1 MPKPNKNEKSRE
13 LDDDYEVVSFEEFCD
28 KPSNAK
34 TDLLSLNDNINYRI
48 YYESLK
54 LPKDGSSS
62 NIEEAFDREAEGQ
75 KETSLNGPKGG
86 VYTKLPFA
94 PFGKGNAKSRAPLF
108 SGIIPRPRSDGDTS
122 REPRYQRFSQR
133 RTTLQRAWEQLKNIC
148 PGMLG
153 VGLMC
158 VLCVAVW
165 LVVGGTL
172 GGAWTEDKYRKL
184 WQRVHPENTERPMTY
199 YEMVVPEVHYHDHN
213 NLSTKNKFNG
223 SEGSR
228 KTPLDDEKYQRLM
241 RPMPIQVPTEAP
253 ETPKYLE
260 RTPEILRNMCSN
272 VTDNMRFDCYPQTGA
287 NEEACLKRGCCW
299 RSTNIQGAP
308 YCFYPPNYDTYKF
321 YNMTENKRGVT
332 AYYALN
338 RPSGYPG
345 DFRMVRVDIM
355 FVTGDIINAKI
366 SDAENP
372 RFEAQYPEIPMVY
385 GSIKTMK
392 YKMVLESSSIGFK
405 VVRLSDNVTVFN
417 TQSVGGLILSDK
429 FLQVSSLLPTNQ
441 IYGLGERRARF
452 RTELNEW
459 KTFTMFNSDQA
470 PVENTNLYGTQPF
483 YLALEPD
490 GKAHGTLLLNSHAI
504 DVVLQPTPAIT
515 YRTIGGLFNFYMFL
529 GPSPSDVVS
538 QLTEIIGKPFMPP
551 YWALGFHL
559 CKYNYGSL
567 QVTRDVWKS
576 NRDAGIPLDVQ
587 WNDLDY
593 MKNGNDF
600 TYDDVKFKGLPEFVK
615 ELHDAGMHYMVLIDP
630 GVSAAENPGTY
641 PPFDKGLEMNI
652 FIKNS
657 TGQPFVGKVWN
668 KVSTVWPDF
677 THPNA
682 TMYWTQMMS
691 NFHKKIQYDGAW
703 IDMNEPSN
711 FVSGSLFGECE
722 PEDLPYTPYYLTN
735 GLKHKTLCMDAHHYA
750 GKHYQWHNLY
760 GLTEAIS
767 THFALVEIRGS
778 RPFIISRASFPGLGR
793 YAGHWSGDVDSSWHD
808 FRMSIPELLS
818 FSLFGIP
825 MMGAD
830 ICGFRGNTTVELCKR
845 WMQLGAFYPFSRN
858 HNSDSSMPQ
867 DPVSLGA
874 EVVSASRTALRTRY
888 SLLPYYYTL
897 FWRAH
902 LHGELVARPLYFD
915 DPSDTTTHEIDT
927 QLLIGPYLLI
937 SPILYAGTNSARA
950 YFPAGIWYSL
960 DGTLITSGWRNV
972 TEQQMLAVKGG
983 GILPLQEPPE
993 GVVSTRECRTRPL
1006 HLVAA
1011 PDAAAQA
1018 RAMLYWDDG
1027 LGLQTYDES
1036 KYSLVHFIL
1045 DKQEF
1050 RSELQWWAYGMPTVN
1065 KITIFGQ
1072 KVPIKNVTV
1081 NQKPCKK
1088 PVCDF
1093 SYSSNSQIF
1102 GCETCG
1108 SKDCS
1113 RHNPDVAPEPWSGLL
1128 IHKQLDQAIEDFY
1141 NAILDQF
1148 INTWYSKITLQPFFI
1163 DELRLQLRYASA
1175 SLLKRA
1181 LKIDYGRLITE
1192 RLVPCALRHYAV
1204 VSSGAKPAL
1213 HVAACNRAA
1222 EMKYLRSLTEVLLPL
1237 VLQPNETNS
1246 SVFRV
1251 LVREVF
1257 AGWVLLSL
1265 TDVLADPYILNALII
1280 LATSDEKMSELPTTP
1295 NYKVEFLETFTRQ
1308 TECVYSARCKLLQ
1321 LDVETVL
1328 SQQEQ
1333 LYAFMQHLK
1342 SSGHLQ
1348 LLQFYKDIK
1357 LFQTTLLNPELSSV
1371 EREALAGSARALAA
1385 QCARLRLPQHMLRD
1399 LRHDLDSADVH
1410 KLQTSR
1416 ALYQAARQSHAALEK
1431 VLLPR
1436 YLHSEEF
1443 YKLLIGSRVPTG
1455 YQKQMAKRQQDKLF
1469 NAAMKLGSRL
1479 KGALR
1484 SQAIDGQVL
1493 DCCNSELEDE
1503 GMENLDILK
1512 YLDSIAAE
1520 DSMEQDLANFKVVL
1534 TNVETQLQAPP
1545 RRGTV
1550 RVFTLAVHR
1559 AGGAVGAA
1567 GAGGA
1572 VGAGGA
1578 ALWGARRTEHDFH
1591 LLRAKLQEFHGD
1603 ALHDLALPSRRD
1615 NSPLETLRY
1624 KYEDFL
1630 QRLLQKPLLQTS
1642 ELLYLFLT
1650 VDGDFSLVVQA
1661 STLNANSTDLGN
1673 IYHSVAHKLRK
1684 EKGQHLES
1692 FLRNFLVSSDKERY
1706 QALKQGVRD
1715 VEEALEADEGS
1726 SLRAWAN
1733 SAGGAAGGGRGARGQ
1748 VFGDNFAEPPP
1759 APAPRHSTHQTAVV
1773 GFTHCFMYL
1782 LVKVV
1787 KAPMFLCG
1795 ILGSLLAMARTILD
1809 DAFNSY
1815 LNRTLSTLLCERRLA
1830 HLIQLG
1836 HGLLFGKKSLSP
1848 RTEVEKQRESARA
1861 QLLRRVPAP
1870 LSGLHAALNNA
1881 FDIIQSPHLNKQL
1894 VYSLLDLC
1902 VLELFP
1908 ELQDKGVTNS

>member
-1 MPKPNKNEKSRE
+1 
-13 LDDDYEVVSFEEFCD
+13 
-28 KPSNAK
+28 
-34 TDLLSLNDNINYRI
+34 
-48 YYESLK
+48 
-54 LPKDGSSS
+54 
-62 NIEEAFDREAEGQ
+62 
-75 KETSLNGPKGG
+75 
-86 VYTKLPFA
+86 
-94 PFGKGNAKSRAPLF
+94 
-108 SGIIPRPRSDGDTS
+108 
-122 REPRYQRFSQR
+122 
-133 RTTLQRAWEQLKNIC
+133 
-148 PGMLG
+148 
-153 VGLMC
+153 
-158 VLCVAVW
+158 
-165 LVVGGTL
+165 
-172 GGAWTEDKYRKL
+172 
-184 WQRVHPENTERPMTY
+184 
-199 YEMVVPEVHYHDHN
+199 
-213 NLSTKNKFNG
+213 
-223 SEGSR
+223 
-228 KTPLDDEKYQRLM
+228 
-241 RPMPIQVPTEAP
+241 
-253 ETPKYLE
+253 
-260 RTPEILRNMCSN
+260 
-272 VTDNMRFDCYPQTGA
+272 
-287 NEEACLKRGCCW
+287 
-299 RSTNIQGAP
+299 
-308 YCFYPPNYDTYKF
+308 
-321 YNMTENKRGVT
+321 
-332 AYYALN
+332 
-338 RPSGYPG
+338 
-345 DFRMVRVDIM
+345 
-355 FVTGDIINAKI
+355 
-366 SDAENP
+366 
-372 RFEAQYPEIPMVY
+372 
-385 GSIKTMK
+385 
-392 YKMVLESSSIGFK
+392 
-405 VVRLSDNVTVFN
+405 
-417 TQSVGGLILSDK
+417 
-429 FLQVSSLLPTNQ
+429 
-441 IYGLGERRARF
+441 
-452 RTELNEW
+452 
-459 KTFTMFNSDQA
+459 
-470 PVENTNLYGTQPF
+470 
-483 YLALEPD
+483 
-490 GKAHGTLLLNSHAI
+490 
-504 DVVLQPTPAIT
+504 
-515 YRTIGGLFNFYMFL
+515 
-529 GPSPSDVVS
+529 
-538 QLTEIIGKPFMPP
+538 
-551 YWALGFHL
+551 
-559 CKYNYGSL
+559 
-567 QVTRDVWKS
+567 
-576 NRDAGIPLDVQ
+576 
-587 WNDLDY
+587 
-593 MKNGNDF
+593 
-600 TYDDVKFKGLPEFVK
+600 
-615 ELHDAGMHYMVLIDP
+615 
-630 GVSAAENPGTY
+630 
-641 PPFDKGLEMNI
+641 MN
-652 FIKNS
+652 
-657 TGQPFVGKVWN
+657 
-668 KVSTVWPDF
+668 
-677 THPNA
+677 
-682 TMYWTQMMS
+682 
-691 NFHKKIQYDGAW
+691 
-703 IDMNEPSN
+703 
-711 FVSGSLFGECE
+711 
-722 PEDLPYTPYYLTN
+722 
-735 GLKHKTLCMDAHHYA
+735 
-750 GKHYQWHNLY
+750 
-760 GLTEAIS
+760 
-767 THFALVEIRGS
+767 
-778 RPFIISRASFPGLGR
+778 
-793 YAGHWSGDVDSSWHD
+793 
-808 FRMSIPELLS
+808 
-818 FSLFGIP
+818 
-825 MMGAD
+825 
-830 ICGFRGNTTVELCKR
+830 
-845 WMQLGAFYPFSRN
+845 
-858 HNSDSSMPQ
+858 
-867 DPVSLGA
+867 
-874 EVVSASRTALRTRY
+874 
-888 SLLPYYYTL
+888 
-897 FWRAH
+897 
-902 LHGELVARPLYFD
+902 
-915 DPSDTTTHEIDT
+915 
-927 QLLIGPYLLI
+927 
-937 SPILYAGTNSARA
+937 
-950 YFPAGIWYSL
+950 
-960 DGTLITSGWRNV
+960 
-972 TEQQMLAVKGG
+972 
-983 GILPLQEPPE
+983 
-993 GVVSTRECRTRPL
+993 
-1006 HLVAA
+1006 
-1011 PDAAAQA
+1011 
-1018 RAMLYWDDG
+1018 
-1027 LGLQTYDES
+1027 
-1036 KYSLVHFIL
+1036 
-1045 DKQEF
+1045 
-1050 RSELQWWAYGMPTVN
+1050 SELKYE
-1065 KITIFGQ
+1065 
-1072 KVPIKNVTV
+1072 
-1081 NQKPCKK
+1081 
-1088 PVCDF
+1088 
-1093 SYSSNSQIF
+1093 

-1342 SSGHLQ
+1342 STGHLQ

-1455 YQKQMAKRQQDKLF
+1455 YQKQMAKRLQDKLF

-1706 QALKQGVRD
+1706 QALKLGVRD

-1795 ILGSLLAMARTILD
+1795 IVGSLLAMARTILD